1 MKKQRQKWVC
11 FLEVL
16 TLVLAVLCAC
26 STQPEQEEEPA
37 PVQETEP
44 KGTEASAGNTVDMG
58 DYVLTLPKDCTQQAR
73 EDGGLSFL
81 CDGAPVGGVQTLD
94 CPGADQVDWDDL
106 TGYKEVLP
114 TLWSQFLEKGE
125 GTPDYIASPAA
136 GSGSGLGGQPG
147 HRPAQRKPLPF
158 CRGDQVYDL
167 WFSDPNPL
175 PSYDVSG
182 TVRSFALQS
191 K

>member
-11 FLEVL
+11 FLAVL

-26 STQPEQEEEPA
+26 GTQPEQEEPA

-94 CPGADQVDWDDL
+94 CPG
-106 TGYKEVLP
+106 G
-114 TLWSQFLEKGE
+114 
-125 GTPDYIASPAA
+125 
-136 GSGSGLGGQPG
+136 GSSGLG
-147 HRPAQRKPLPF
+147 RPDRL
-158 CRGDQVYDL
+158 
-167 WFSDPNPL
+167 
-175 PSYDVSG
+175 
-182 TVRSFALQS
+182 
-191 K
+191 

>member
-11 FLEVL
+11 FLAVL

-26 STQPEQEEEPA
+26 GTQPEQEEEPA

-114 TLWSQFLEKGE
+114 TLWSQFLEEGE

-136 GSGSGLGGQPG
+136 GSAWSPTSAAKATTFLPQGTRFTISGSAIPT
-147 HRPAQRKPLPF
+147 PCPPMM
-158 CRGDQVYDL
+158 
-167 WFSDPNPL
+167 
-175 PSYDVSG
+175 
-182 TVRSFALQS
+182 
-191 K
+191 

>member
-11 FLEVL
+11 FLAVL

-26 STQPEQEEEPA
+26 GTQPEQEEEPA

-94 CPGADQVDWDDL
+94 CPPSGLSFWRRGRGPL
-106 TGYKEVLP
+106 TTSPLP
-114 TLWSQFLEKGE
+114 PRAAERTWRSAWSPTSAAKATTFLPQ
-125 GTPDYIASPAA
+125 GTRFTI
-136 GSGSGLGGQPG
+136 SGSAIPT
-147 HRPAQRKPLPF
+147 PCPPMM
-158 CRGDQVYDL
+158 
-167 WFSDPNPL
+167 
-175 PSYDVSG
+175 
-182 TVRSFALQS
+182 
-191 K
+191 

>member
-11 FLEVL
+11 FLAVL

-26 STQPEQEEEPA
+26 GTQPEQEEEPA

-73 EDGGLSFL
+73 EDRGLSFL

-114 TLWSQFLEKGE
+114 TLWSQFLEE
-125 GTPDYIASPAA
+125 GREPLTTSPLPPRAA
-136 GSGSGLGGQPG
+136 ERTWRSAWSPTSAAKATTFLPQGTRFTISGSAIPT
-147 HRPAQRKPLPF
+147 PCPPMM
-158 CRGDQVYDL
+158 
-167 WFSDPNPL
+167 
-175 PSYDVSG
+175 
-182 TVRSFALQS
+182 
-191 K
+191 

>member
-1 MKKQRQKWVC
+1 MGLLPGGTDLGPGGC
-11 FLEVL
+11 C
-16 TLVLAVLCAC
+16 VLAARSRNKKKNRPRCRKRN
-26 STQPEQEEEPA
+26 PRGRRHP
-37 PVQETEP
+37 P
-44 KGTEASAGNTVDMG
+44 GTPVDMG
-58 DYVLTLPKDCTQQAR
+58 DYVLTLPKDCTQQAGR
-73 EDGGLSFL
+73 TGDSPSSVT
-81 CDGAPVGGVQTLD
+81 APLWAASRPLD

-114 TLWSQFLEKGE
+114 TLWSQFLEEGE

-136 GSGSGLGGQPG
+136 GSGADLEVSLVTD
-147 HRPAQRKPLPF
+147 QRSESHYLF
-158 CRGDQVYDL
+158 AAGDQVYDL

>member
-11 FLEVL
+11 FLAVL

-26 STQPEQEEEPA
+26 GTQPEQEEEPA

-44 KGTEASAGNTVDMG
+44 KGTEASAANTVDMG

-114 TLWSQFLEKGE
+114 TLWSQFLEEGE

-136 GSGSGLGGQPG
+136 ERTWRSAWSPTSAAKATTFLPQGTRFTISGSAIPT
-147 HRPAQRKPLPF
+147 PCPPMM
-158 CRGDQVYDL
+158 
-167 WFSDPNPL
+167 
-175 PSYDVSG
+175 
-182 TVRSFALQS
+182 
-191 K
+191 

>member
-11 FLEVL
+11 FLAVL

-26 STQPEQEEEPA
+26 GTQPEQEEEPA

-81 CDGAPVGGVQTLD
+81 CEAPLWAASRPWTARGRIK
-94 CPGADQVDWDDL
+94 W
-106 TGYKEVLP
+106 TG
-114 TLWSQFLEKGE
+114 T
-125 GTPDYIASPAA
+125 T
-136 GSGSGLGGQPG
+136 
-147 HRPAQRKPLPF
+147 
-158 CRGDQVYDL
+158 
-167 WFSDPNPL
+167 
-175 PSYDVSG
+175 
-182 TVRSFALQS
+182 
-191 K
+191 

>member
-11 FLEVL
+11 FLAVL

-26 STQPEQEEEPA
+26 GTQPEQEEEPA

-81 CDGAPVGGVQTLD
+81 CDGAPVGGVQT
-94 CPGADQVDWDDL
+94 PG
-106 TGYKEVLP
+106 LP
-114 TLWSQFLEKGE
+114 G
-125 GTPDYIASPAA
+125 G
-136 GSGSGLGGQPG
+136 GSSGLG
-147 HRPAQRKPLPF
+147 RPDRL
-158 CRGDQVYDL
+158 
-167 WFSDPNPL
+167 
-175 PSYDVSG
+175 
-182 TVRSFALQS
+182 
-191 K
+191 